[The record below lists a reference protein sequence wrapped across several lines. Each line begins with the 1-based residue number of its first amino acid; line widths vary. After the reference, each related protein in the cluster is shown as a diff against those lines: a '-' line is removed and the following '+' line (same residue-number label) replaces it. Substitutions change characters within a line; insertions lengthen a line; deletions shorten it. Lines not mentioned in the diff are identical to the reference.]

1 MEASVEV
8 AIHLCLLACAH
19 PQEKLAKRA
28 PGEVAIHLC
37 QMASAHPQETRTT
50 SIFREAPGEVAIHL
64 CLLASAHPQE
74 ELFCWC
80 HDYAELAAMS
90 LASLFHATFIDVMR
104 ICQQFRSVCSNV
116 NGRTVPVV

>member
-1 MEASVEV
+1 MEAPVEV

-37 QMASAHPQETRTT
+37 QMASAYPEETRTT
-50 SIFREAPGEVAIHL
+50 SMLREAPGEVAIHL

-74 ELFCWC
+74 ELRALYMKKVSF
-80 HDYAELAAMS
+80 AEGS
-90 LASLFHATFIDVMR
+90 EKVVASIRM
-104 ICQQFRSVCSNV
+104 
-116 NGRTVPVV
+116 VPTALPKH